1 MKLLYLTTVVPFANE
16 KGQARIDKAL
26 KKSKEDDDEPGYLS
40 KKWYTSQNLRPPPDL
55 EDDEDTD
62 EITEDGYMFLD
73 GSELDYE
80 FFDILIPLDEF
91 AGCEENS
98 LIGSQLYT
106 KSGEVFHIEE
116 TPEQLLYYIKF
127 LNRNW
132 AEKTIDRIQIEI
144 NKLINKF
151 KHVN

>member
-16 KGQARIDKAL
+16 KGQERIDKAL

-55 EDDEDTD
+55 EDEGDD
-62 EITEDGYMFLD
+62 EITDDGYMFLD
-73 GSELDYE
+73 ESELDYE
-80 FFDILIPLDEF
+80 FLDILIPLNQF

-116 TPEQLLYYIKF
+116 TPEQLLYYINF

-132 AEKTIDRIQIEI
+132 AEKIKDRVQIEI